1 MTLLITL
8 EQMNKTLPS
17 DFTIER
23 YGIQVRLVNESDAEF
38 IVELRT
44 DNKRAAYISSTNS
57 DVQNQI
63 DWIREYKERESVG
76 EEFYFHIT
84 CEGKAA
90 GVIRLYHIHDK
101 EFEVGSI
108 VMMLGTS
115 AACVL
120 ATTIIAKE
128 VAFEMLELEIEKS
141 EVYVNNKQVVK
152 FQKSWGKTLV
162 GTRLDEVGEN
172 LIFRLTKE
180 DYLKVKPKK
189 IRQLE
194 SLMA

>member
-1 MTLLITL
+1 
-8 EQMNKTLPS
+8 MNKTLPI

-38 IVELRT
+38 LVELRT
-44 DNKRAAYISSTNS
+44 DTKRAAYISSTNS
-57 DVQNQI
+57 DVQKQI

-84 CEGKAA
+84 SEGKAA
-90 GVIRLYHIHDK
+90 GVIRLYHIDDK
-101 EFEVGSI
+101 QFEVGSI

-128 VAFEMLELEIEKS
+128 VAFEMLGLEIEKS
-141 EVYVNNKQVVK
+141 EAYVNNKQVVK

-162 GTRLDEVGEN
+162 GTTLDEVGEN

-194 SLMA
+194 LLMA